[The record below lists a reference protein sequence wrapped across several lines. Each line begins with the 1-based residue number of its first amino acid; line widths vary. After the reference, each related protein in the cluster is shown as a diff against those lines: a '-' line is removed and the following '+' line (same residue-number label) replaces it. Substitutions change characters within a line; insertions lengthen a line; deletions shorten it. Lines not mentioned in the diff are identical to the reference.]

1 MGDGRRRVSQLT
13 HKMFDSD
20 KKSAD
25 PTTRQVVSADRRIFL
40 SGQQVDDEW
49 TTNGQQVDNDDH
61 WPVEWS
67 DHEFFGGRWQGVG
80 VGVVLFT
87 TRTNQQHRLTLSL
100 HHHFCTVN
108 HEHGRVLL
116 EDEKYGRAIAVC
128 CCCLLLARFVVAL
141 LVWASGHLVRTS
153 GADAWP
159 PENKSSQL
167 VLLTGRK

>member
-67 DHEFFGGRWQGVG
+67 DHEFFWRPLARCWCGCCAFHHTNEPTTPTNTVTSPPLLHSQPRAWQSPPRGREV
-80 VGVVLFT
+80 
-87 TRTNQQHRLTLSL
+87 
-100 HHHFCTVN
+100 
-108 HEHGRVLL
+108 
-116 EDEKYGRAIAVC
+116 RASY
-128 CCCLLLARFVVAL
+128 CCLLLLLAACAFCCCVAG
-141 LVWASGHLVRTS
+141 VGFGPFGEDFWR
-153 GADAWP
+153 
-159 PENKSSQL
+159 
-167 VLLTGRK
+167 GRVATRK